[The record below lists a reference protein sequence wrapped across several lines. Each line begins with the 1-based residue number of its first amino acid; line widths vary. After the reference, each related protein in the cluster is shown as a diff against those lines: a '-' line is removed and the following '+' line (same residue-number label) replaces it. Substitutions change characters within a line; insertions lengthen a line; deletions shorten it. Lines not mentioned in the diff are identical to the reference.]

1 LSQNFFAVQYNS
13 LQFVPFS
20 TSCNCRLAVVF
31 RVKQFDRLS
40 SLPIELEKGT
50 ITVLDLAQRFK
61 ESTHGQAIERQV
73 TEIYNKMKA
82 NPNAD
87 AAINN
92 EFEQLDNF
100 ATGWFTQ
107 VNYYSWLK
115 FNFCSYTRK
124 NLTSCSKSANK
135 PSTSCV
141 RTACWELST
150 SLEQAVN
157 NL

>member
-1 LSQNFFAVQYNS
+1 MQYNS

-61 ESTHGQAIERQV
+61 ESTHGQAIKRQV

-107 VNYYSWLK
+107 VNCYSW
-115 FNFCSYTRK
+115 CSYTRK
-124 NLTSCSKSANK
+124 NLASCSKSANK

-141 RTACWELST
+141 RTACPKLST

-157 NL
+157 NLLQPC